1 MCYYFDDL
9 IKAIDINFKDILL
22 EENLY
27 KENSKNVLIYDISY
41 KTSTDAKPL
50 RIRYDE
56 INGFIKIQDRI
67 KYLIF
72 LYQDWF
78 HEIGNRI
85 KYHMNIK
92 NGITDSI
99 NHNFAKVRIDSYN
112 SLD

>member
-1 MCYYFDDL
+1 MESKNRWKEIDIKKRMCYYFDDL

-27 KENSKNVLIYDISY
+27 KENSKNILIYDISY

-67 KYLIF
+67 KYLIL
-72 LYQDWF
+72 LY
-78 HEIGNRI
+78 
-85 KYHMNIK
+85 
-92 NGITDSI
+92 
-99 NHNFAKVRIDSYN
+99 
-112 SLD
+112 